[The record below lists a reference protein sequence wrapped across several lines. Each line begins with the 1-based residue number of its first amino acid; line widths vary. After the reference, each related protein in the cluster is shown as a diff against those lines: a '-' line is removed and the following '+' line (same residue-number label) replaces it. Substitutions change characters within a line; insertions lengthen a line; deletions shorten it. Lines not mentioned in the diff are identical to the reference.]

1 MNRRKTYNK
10 QNDKMRKSNPTNNFN
25 NKSDEKLTELN
36 DNFVGIINNFQNIE
50 RILTSKC
57 FEMNKLNDFKTSFN
71 NYINMINNFSQTIFE
86 YLNKKNMC
94 NILLNNPK
102 EIEQKNSPNITSYK
116 APAKEINESD
126 GINMSLFSQKFNKV
140 VEEIKKY
147 RNYFEDT
154 EKNIQR
160 RNEYLEYITC
170 IAYKAHE
177 FSFIL
182 VDTLLKEF
190 NKTMEFNTII
200 YEKAKEKFSSWVNQI
215 IIKNSSNFFDS
226 NCSRKFGTFQFNTA
240 LYSSFFDNFKKV
252 FINLSEVFTEAMIY
266 SEKNIEIE
274 YINKGIKYE
283 GGKMTDITDLDR
295 TRYVNFTVI
304 PGLCVEH
311 EPIPN
316 GAPLVFCEYKLN
328 FQYKFNFDIA
338 IPKTQELVL
347 SNTIKTKDLK
357 DKLIIKI
364 EHKIENYKGNRK
376 YTFIIKT
383 EPKIPEEDKP
393 LFLFFI
399 YKYSN
404 GKYANYITKSGKE
417 KEFHIFDQ
425 QIESGKNLLLFHVKL
440 GGEIIKSN
448 QLTINF

>member
-1 MNRRKTYNK
+1 MDRRKTYIK
-10 QNDKMRKSNPTNNFN
+10 QNVKMRKSNPINNFN

-36 DNFVGIINNFQNIE
+36 DNFVGIIKNFQNIE
-50 RILTSKC
+50 QILTSAC
-57 FEMNKLNDFKTSFN
+57 FETNKLNDFKNSFN
-71 NYINMINNFSQTIFE
+71 NFVNRINYFIETIFG
-86 YLNKKNMC
+86 YLNKKNMG
-94 NILLNNPK
+94 NKILNNPNK
-102 EIEQKNSPNITSYK
+102 IEQKHSPNITSYK
-116 APAKEINESD
+116 APTKEINESD

-140 VEEIKKY
+140 IEEIKKY

-154 EKNIQR
+154 EKNIKR
-160 RNEYLEYITC
+160 RNEYLECITC

-182 VDTLLKEF
+182 VDKLLKEF

-226 NCSRKFGTFQFNTA
+226 NCSRQFESFQFT
-240 LYSSFFDNFKKV
+240 SSLNSNFFDNFKKV

-274 YINKGIKYE
+274 YIKKGIKFE
-283 GGKMTDITDLDR
+283 VGKMTDITDLDR

-316 GAPLVFCEYKLN
+316 GAPLVFCEYKQN
-328 FQYKFNFDIA
+328 FQYKFDIA

-357 DKLIIKI
+357 HKLIIKI
-364 EHKIENYKGNRK
+364 EHKIENYKGNKK
-376 YTFIIKT
+376 YIFIIKT
-383 EPKIPEEDKP
+383 EPRIPEEDKP
-393 LFLFFI
+393 LFSFFI

-404 GKYANYITKSGKE
+404 GKYDNYIKKSGKE
-417 KEFHIFDQ
+417 NEFHIFDRQ
-425 QIESGKNLLLFHVKL
+425 CVSGKNLLLCHVKL
-440 GGEIIKSN
+440 VGENIESN
-448 QLTINF
+448 QFTINF